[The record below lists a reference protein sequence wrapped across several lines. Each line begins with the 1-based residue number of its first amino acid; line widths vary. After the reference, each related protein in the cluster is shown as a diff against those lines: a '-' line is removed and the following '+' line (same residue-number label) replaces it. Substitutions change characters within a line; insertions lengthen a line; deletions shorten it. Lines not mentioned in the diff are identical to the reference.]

1 MSTVTIEQA
10 RVQLNFEQLIQAIQS
25 LDAGERRQVR
35 AALDREWGHDLDGL
49 LREVRARYAA
59 HSLSEDELVAEI
71 EAARVE
77 YHARRR

>member
-1 MSTVTIEQA
+1 MSTITIEQA

-35 AALDREWGHDLDGL
+35 TVLDREWGRDLEGL

-59 HSLSEDELVAEI
+59 QPLSEDELAAEI

-77 YHARRR
+77 HHARRR

>member
-10 RVQLNFEQLIQAIQS
+10 KVQLDLDQLIRAIRS
-25 LDAGERRQVR
+25 LDVPERQRVR
-35 AALDREWGHDLDGL
+35 EALDQDWTQELDSIL
-49 LREVRARYAA
+49 KEVRARYEIEP
-59 HSLSEDELVAEI
+59 LSDEEITAEI